1 LRHRDR
7 ARSAGVAGRVGE
19 ARGKRKGCVRED
31 SVAGGSTGDQ
41 VRGFGR
47 RGDVIGKGARPLP
60 RGAIN
65 PGNHDVSNE
74 GFNSA
79 IGCAVDLARGSA
91 RKDVLE

>member
-1 LRHRDR
+1 MLPRNY
-7 ARSAGVAGRVGE
+7 
-19 ARGKRKGCVRED
+19 ARGERKGCFREN
-31 SVAGGSTGDQ
+31 SVAGGSAANQ
-41 VRGFGR
+41 IRRFSRG
-47 RGDVIGKGARPLP
+47 GDVIWKGAGPLP

-91 RKDVLE
+91 CKGVLE

>member
-1 LRHRDR
+1 MGHRDR

-19 ARGKRKGCVRED
+19 ARGERKGCFRKD
-31 SVAGGSTGDQ
+31 SVASGSTVNQIG
-41 VRGFGR
+41 RFGR
-47 RGDVIGKGARPLP
+47 RGNVIGKGAGPLP

-79 IGCAVDLARGSA
+79 I
-91 RKDVLE
+91 

>member
-1 LRHRDR
+1 MGHRDR
-7 ARSAGVAGRVGE
+7 ARGAGVAGRVGE
-19 ARGKRKGCVRED
+19 ARGRRKGCFREN
-31 SVAGGSTGDQ
+31 SVAGGSTVNQIG
-41 VRGFGR
+41 RFGR

-65 PGNHDVSNE
+65 PGNHDVCNE

-91 RKDVLE
+91 RKGVLE

>member
-1 LRHRDR
+1 MGHRNR

-19 ARGKRKGCVRED
+19 ARGKREGCFGKD
-31 SVAGGSTGDQ
+31 SVAGGSAVDQ
-41 VRGFGR
+41 IGRFGR
-47 RGDVIGKGARPLP
+47 RGDVIGKSASSLP

-65 PGNHDVSNE
+65 PGNHDISNE

-91 RKDVLE
+91 CKGVLE